1 MKFISYQAL
10 RKVLDL
16 LQNPALLI
24 FSIIITNI
32 FMDIT
37 GNFREGNKVFM
48 GFLFEQYANEL
59 TQFTTKYL

>member
-1 MKFISYQAL
+1 
-10 RKVLDL
+10 
-16 LQNPALLI
+16 
-24 FSIIITNI
+24 
-32 FMDIT
+32 MDIT